1 MSERAG
7 IEVDLETLRTRTS
20 AKWTYFDADVLPAW
34 VAEMDFTLA
43 PSIAAALTA
52 AVARSDTGYRSV
64 GRLPEA
70 LIDFS
75 TRRWGWQP
83 DASHVMVVPDVMTG
97 IAATLRHVTGPA
109 DSVVINSPVYPLF
122 YSTVR
127 DVVGR
132 NIHDVPLVSD
142 EAGRYGWDLDAID
155 AAFARPEVTAFLLC
169 SPHNPVG
176 SVPSPAELAS
186 IARSAQEHGV
196 VVIADEIHAPLT
208 LAGSEHTPY
217 LEVAGPDARA
227 VSVLSASK
235 AWNIAGLKC
244 AQLVASPALVEELFA
259 AIPLETQYGASHFGV
274 IASIAAFDEGEAWLD
289 QVLGILDGNRRLLT
303 ELLAAELPDAGYR
316 PPDASYL
323 AWLDLRAYA
332 LGEDPA
338 AVLLERGRV
347 AVNAGPTF
355 GAGGEGFVRVNIG
368 TSPVIVREIV
378 ARIRRGTRGDSDAS

>member
-75 TRRWGWQP
+75 SRRWGWQP

-169 SPHNPVG
+169 SPHNPG
-176 SVPSPAELAS
+176 GTCWTPQELKELAQVCRERNLLLVS
-186 IARSAQEHGV
+186 
-196 VVIADEIHAPLT
+196 DEIHC
-208 LAGSEHTPY
+208 
-217 LEVAGPDARA
+217 D
-227 VSVLSASK
+227 
-235 AWNIAGLKC
+235 
-244 AQLVASPALVEELFA
+244 LVF
-259 AIPLETQYGASHFGV
+259 TGAS
-274 IASIAAFDEGEAWLD
+274 
-289 QVLGILDGNRRLLT
+289 
-303 ELLAAELPDAGYR
+303 
-316 PPDASYL
+316 
-323 AWLDLRAYA
+323 
-332 LGEDPA
+332 
-338 AVLLERGRV
+338 
-347 AVNAGPTF
+347 
-355 GAGGEGFVRVNIG
+355 
-368 TSPVIVREIV
+368 
-378 ARIRRGTRGDSDAS
+378 IRRRWWPRLRSPTG